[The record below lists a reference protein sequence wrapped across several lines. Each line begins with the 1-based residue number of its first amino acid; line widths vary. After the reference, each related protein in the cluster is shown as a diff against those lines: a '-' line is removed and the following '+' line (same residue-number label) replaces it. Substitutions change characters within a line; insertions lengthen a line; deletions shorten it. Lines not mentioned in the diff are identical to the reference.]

1 MRPTLRTFWL
11 ILAAVPVAVIL
22 LAISPA
28 IVSLTGYY
36 LALVMFL
43 LLIDWMSCPRPAKIN
58 FLIEEPVQ
66 IYIGESQPLV
76 VSAERPDG
84 VALPAVQVAIEV
96 NDVLDQDAQKPV
108 TIAPGGGWTEIMLTP
123 LSRGMASIPTA
134 WFRWSG
140 PLGLAER
147 QIMETPDL
155 KIPVLPNFQLAARS
169 AQDLVGAAAEDFG
182 PRPDMRRGD
191 GSEFSSLREYVPG
204 MDPRTVDWKRS
215 ARYRGLL
222 VKEFEAERNHQIIL
236 AFDTGHLMAER
247 LGGLTRLDH
256 MVNAGLVLA
265 HAALKGGDRVGLF
278 SFDSQVRSYVK
289 PLSGITSF
297 THLQHYMAAM
307 ECDVSETNY
316 TLAMTRLAEQ
326 LTRRTLVVLFTD
338 FVDTTTAEL
347 MRENLSHLAVHH
359 FVVFVALKD
368 PYLEKTANR
377 PVEDVKDISRAAT
390 AAELLKERQ
399 LLFSNLRRQ
408 GVLCLEPDSAHLV
421 GNVINQ
427 YRTIINQE
435 LV

>member
-11 ILAAVPVAVIL
+11 ILAAVPLAVTL
-22 LAISPA
+22 LAISPSL
-28 IVSLTGYY
+28 VNLTGYY
-36 LALVMFL
+36 LALLAFL
-43 LLIDWMSCPRPAKIN
+43 FLIDWLSCPRSSKIS
-58 FLIEEPVQ
+58 FSIEEPAQ
-66 IYIGESQPLV
+66 IFIGDSRPLV
-76 VSAERPDG
+76 VSAERHDG
-84 VALPAVQVAIEV
+84 TPLPKVQVAVEV
-96 NDVLDQDAQKPV
+96 SDILDQEAQKPV
-108 TIAPGGGWTEIMLTP
+108 TIPPGGGWAEVSLIP
-123 LSRGMASIPTA
+123 LSRGTAVIPTV
-134 WFRWSG
+134 WFRWCG
-140 PLGLAER
+140 PLGLVQR
-147 QIMETPDL
+147 QVMEEPDL
-155 KIPVLPNFQLAARS
+155 KIPVLPNFQLAAKG
-169 AQDLVGAAAEDFG
+169 AQELMGAASEDFG
-182 PRPDMRRGD
+182 PRPHPRQGD
-191 GSEFSSLREYVPG
+191 GSEFSSLREYVAG

-222 VKEFEAERNHQIIL
+222 AKEFEAERNHQIIL

-265 HAALKGGDRVGLF
+265 HSALKGGDRVGLF
-278 SFDSQVRSYVK
+278 SFDSQVRSFVK

-297 THLQHYMAAM
+297 AHLQHYMAAM
-307 ECDVSETNY
+307 QCDVSETNY
-316 TLAMTRLAEQ
+316 TLAMTRLAEH
-326 LTRRTLVVLFTD
+326 LTRRTLVILFTD

-368 PYLEKTANR
+368 PYLERVSNR

-390 AAELLKERQ
+390 AAELLKERR

-408 GVLCLEPDSAHLV
+408 GVLCLEPEAAHLV
-421 GNVINQ
+421 GDVINQ